1 MKVKRFISGLF
12 LIVILYLLCI
22 NYSINENYYINS
34 TTNELLYNYPENQI
48 FLSGTVTSVYNNG
61 FKVSNY
67 GTIYKVNGLSNITVG
82 DTAYI
87 LGTLNSPYNVTSI
100 KVITNNRIDFY
111 FVIIRSIFGMIFFLV
126 FFFNYWKFNFKKMIF
141 IRRK

>member
-12 LIVILYLLCI
+12 LIVILFLLCT
-22 NYSINENYYINS
+22 NYSINEDYYINS
-34 TTNELLYNYPENQI
+34 TTNELFYNYPENHI
-48 FLSGTVTSVYNNG
+48 FLSGTVINVYNNG

-100 KVITNNRIDFY
+100 KVITNNRSDFY

-141 IRRK
+141 IWRK